1 MHTSQIPAAF
11 AARKGIDL
19 AAPGGVE
26 ALLEFHRGFF
36 GDATMQED
44 SDGDGQ
50 QGDPAASAGEQEH
63 AGDGGDEQLG
73 EPGKKALTAERE
85 ANRQLRS
92 ELTDLQKRLKDYEDR
107 DKTAEQKQAEHLTEL
122 EQQAATAKS
131 SLAEKD
137 ALLLRYQV
145 AAEKG
150 LDLSAAERLRGATK
164 DEIAADADDW
174 ISTWGTG
181 KTPARQHVP
190 DPGQGARTTP
200 KEDDYSVGQARARQ
214 RFGTPNT

>member
-1 MHTSQIPAAF
+1 MYTSQIPAAF

-26 ALLEFHRGFF
+26 ALLEFHRDFF

-44 SDGDGQ
+44 SAGDGQ
-50 QGDPAASAGEQEH
+50 QGDPAASAGEQEP
-63 AGDGGDEQLG
+63 ASGGDEQLG

-92 ELTDLQKRLKDYEDR
+92 DLTDLQKRLKDYEDR

-164 DEIAADADDW
+164 EEIAADADDW

-181 KTPARQHVP
+181 KTPTRQPVP
-190 DPGQGARTTP
+190 DPGQGPRHTP
-200 KEDDYSVGQARARQ
+200 KEDDFSVGQARARQ